1 MDINFKVWSY
11 NNTLP
16 LDSLHS
22 STSTFKAHPY
32 SSTQTVF
39 HFLFQ
44 YITKLLWAILLISYS
59 CSCDKKERA
68 SWMVSISMHGLEN
81 KMKTSDKDMAI
92 PSSLHYIIIEI
103 KTRRNTIYSINIESK
118 PYTYF
123 AIFLVEI
130 HFSSILLFVSLIFYL
145 VSIPDS
151 YFPHNYHCLIHK
163 TNPTQHINQNEVVIR
178 HRLRRS
184 LCLRLCLRNRRRR
197 RS

>member
-1 MDINFKVWSY
+1 MDIDFKVWSY

-44 YITKLLWAILLISYS
+44 YITKLLWAILLISDS

-130 HFSSILLFVSLIFYL
+130 QFFIYSI
-145 VSIPDS
+145 
-151 YFPHNYHCLIHK
+151 IHK
-163 TNPTQHINQNEVVIR
+163 SYILSRVHSRLLLSAQLPLSHTQNKPYPTHK
-178 HRLRRS
+178 S
-184 LCLRLCLRNRRRR
+184 K
-197 RS
+197 